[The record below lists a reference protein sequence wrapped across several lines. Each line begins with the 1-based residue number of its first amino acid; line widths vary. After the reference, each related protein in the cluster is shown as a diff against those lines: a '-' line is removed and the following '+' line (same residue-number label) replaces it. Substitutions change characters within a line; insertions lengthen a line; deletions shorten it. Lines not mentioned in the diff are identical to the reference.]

1 MQTFVWTHNAGG
13 SSLSLTASSIVFL
26 SFSSLGVE
34 QIEYPPTVDS
44 SGMKKSTLAKKKK
57 KKKKKQQCNILAS
70 ITDNTATSNAIKEL
84 TGHNR
89 FVWRGPTL
97 SGVAGVIKNTYYFM
111 NITDRNLL
119 ALKFDDI
126 VII

>member
-57 KKKKKQQCNILAS
+57 KKKKNNNVIYLQALL
-70 ITDNTATSNAIKEL
+70 ITQPQAMPL
-84 TGHNR
+84 
-89 FVWRGPTL
+89 
-97 SGVAGVIKNTYYFM
+97 
-111 NITDRNLL
+111 RN
-119 ALKFDDI
+119 
-126 VII
+126 